1 MKKVNEYTRLLA
13 FVTALII
20 ALSSSGPV
28 LATDDGAR
36 AYWKGRAG
44 TNVFSFQYL
53 RWDIDATGS
62 HQFDPGSYIY
72 PGADTEA
79 SVFVLSWARHMTLI
93 NRPTVLSV
101 NLIGGSVDVDADT
114 GLVPPEFL
122 GPGVVPSDSFR
133 QSSSG
138 YADPNVQLVVNLLG
152 TPPLKSTVDLLNYE
166 PGWTLDAAVMLG
178 VPIGEYDGDKFVNL
192 GLNRWYG
199 RLALPVKYH
208 FGVFTPGYM
217 SSFEFIPSV
226 WLFAENDDFVGQR
239 LGNDPLWRLEAHLT
253 HDFTKGFF
261 GSLDAL
267 FRGGFQSEI
276 NGTEVGD
283 ELDVGNLGFTLNFQ
297 ITDNV
302 TMRTGYSSNV
312 FGDKNLDNSILRMQ
326 FVYAWHRA
334 SENVKKLQEGH

>member
-1 MKKVNEYTRLLA
+1 MKKLNGYTRLLA
-13 FVTALII
+13 FATALII
-20 ALSSSGPV
+20 VLSSSVPV

-62 HQFDPGSYIY
+62 LQFDPGAYIY

-79 SVFVLSWARHMTLI
+79 SVFVLTWSRHMTLI
-93 NRPTVLSV
+93 NRPSVLSV
-101 NLIGGSVDVDADT
+101 NLLGGTVDVAADT
-114 GLVPPEFL
+114 DLVPPEFL
-122 GPGVVPSDSFR
+122 PPGLVPSDSFS

-138 YADPNVQLVVNLLG
+138 YADPNVQIVVNLLG

-199 RLALPVKYH
+199 RLALPIKYH
-208 FGVFTPGYM
+208 FGVFAPGYR
-217 SSFEFIPSV
+217 SSFELTPSV
-226 WLFAENDDFVGQR
+226 WLFAENDDFVGQK
-239 LGNDPLWRLEAHLT
+239 LDNDPLWQLEAHLT
-253 HDFTKGFF
+253 HDFTRGFF

-267 FRGGFQSEI
+267 YRGGFQSEI
-276 NGTEVGD
+276 NSTQVGD

-312 FGDKNLDNSILRMQ
+312 FGDDNLDNSILRMQ
-326 FVYAWHRA
+326 FDYAWHRA
-334 SENVKKLQEGH
+334 TENTKKLQGEH

>member
-13 FVTALII
+13 IVTALII
-20 ALSSSGPV
+20 VLSSSGPV

-62 HQFDPGSYIY
+62 LQFDPGSYIY
-72 PGADTEA
+72 PGSDTEA

-101 NLIGGSVDVDADT
+101 NLLGGTVDVDADT

-138 YADPNVQLVVNLLG
+138 YADPNVQLLVNLLG

-208 FGVFTPGYM
+208 FGVFAPGYM
-217 SSFEFIPSV
+217 SSFELIPSV

-239 LGNDPLWRLEAHLT
+239 LDNDPLWQLEAHLT

-261 GSLDAL
+261 ASLDAL

-276 NGTEVGD
+276 NGTELGD
-283 ELDVGNLGFTLNFQ
+283 ELDVGNIGFTLNFQ

-326 FVYAWHRA
+326 FVYAWHRV